1 MRVKGLELI
10 RKNVTFYRGFEV
22 RIERLKKKR
31 GLSSDSEVMRDGVI
45 VLDIITEHVEAGFEV
60 IFRKKETGE
69 EKVLLT
75 HFPL

>member
-1 MRVKGLELI
+1 
-10 RKNVTFYRGFEV
+10 
-22 RIERLKKKR
+22 
-31 GLSSDSEVMRDGVI
+31 MRDGVI
-45 VLDIITEHVEAGFEV
+45 VLDIITKHVEAGFEV